1 MILIDT
7 PYSTTHNTNSITN
20 DIYHCPFEFS
30 TFAQMNSVRSIFV
43 VSCLLAVFAIQSQN
57 RSRSFTPQGK
67 EGLPGDF
74 SQSSQFQGSLQDQD
88 SLFGKRSKQKF
99 TEKKPI
105 TDYLI
110 ISQDRDTTFVDT
122 TLSIAKQ
129 YKFNFRRKDDFE
141 HLAFANSGQTVNY
154 LSMQSGPQS
163 ILPMPGFR
171 AKTHQ
176 MFQPDEVS
184 YYHVPTPLTE
194 MYFKTAF
201 QQGQSTDV
209 LITANLSPRMN
220 YAIAY
225 RGHRSLGHYQHN
237 LSGVSQ
243 LRFSTWYENPNRR
256 YRLRFQM
263 ANQKIEQQ
271 ENGGLDDVSLQNY
284 TDKITEFEDRAR
296 LSVKFQNATHFFTGK
311 RYLLEQDYA
320 LIMTSDSIPVPALRL
335 GYRIQTDSQRHTFDQ
350 ESAVEGFG
358 NLTHGYS
365 TLKDMVHYTST
376 RHDVYALYEQ
386 SKWGQ
391 IEAYGS
397 ALQYGYNNLH
407 TTLDREVNESG
418 IAVGAKLGFSLQD
431 SQLKFHF
438 EQSADDNQLGSFAQ
452 LTASFPKIVKVRLQG
467 GFRWETYSP
476 GFTLLNYHSSYAA
489 FIWQKSMLKTNRST
503 LFSSLDIPKLGLLS
517 VSLTTL
523 DNYAYF
529 QQDLEKGSL
538 FANPEQWNETIHLLK
553 ARWDNHLSLGVFSL
567 DTNIQFQQVDDNTP
581 IHIPD
586 VLGRSTISY
595 SDEWFRKSAFVQ
607 IGATVKYYSS
617 FYADAYSPILSDY
630 VVQDAVRIGGEP
642 LFSAFFNAKIQQTRL
657 YFNAENLGAAWNGNN
672 RLAAPDY
679 PYRDFILRF
688 GIVWNFFQ

>member
-1 MILIDT
+1 M
-7 PYSTTHNTNSITN
+7 NSIRPLF
-20 DIYHCPFEFS
+20 I
-30 TFAQMNSVRSIFV
+30 ALLLLVAFV
-43 VSCLLAVFAIQSQN
+43 VQSQN
-57 RSRSFTPQGK
+57 QPNSLPSQRL
-67 EGLPGDF
+67 EGLGGG
-74 SQSSQFQGSLQDQD
+74 SKLNNQFQGPFQGQD
-88 SLFGKRSKQKF
+88 SLFSNRLKERL

-110 ISQDRDTTFVDT
+110 ISQSRDTSYVDT
-122 TLSIAKQ
+122 TLSVAKQ
-129 YKFNFRRKDDFE
+129 YKFNFRRKDNFE
-141 HLAFANSGQTVNY
+141 YLAFANSGQTMNY
-154 LSMQSGPQS
+154 LSVQSGPQS

-171 AKTHQ
+171 AKIHQ
-176 MFQPDEVS
+176 MFQPDEVF

-225 RGHRSLGHYQHN
+225 RGHRSLGHYQHS

-271 ENGGLDDVSLQNY
+271 ENGGLDNLSLQSY

-320 LIMTSDSIPVPALRL
+320 LIMTSDSIPLPALRL

-350 ESAVEGFG
+350 QAAVEEFG
-358 NLTHGYS
+358 SLAEGY
-365 TLKDMVHYTST
+365 TTPKDQLHYAST
-376 RHDVYALYEQ
+376 RHDVYALFEQ

-397 ALQYGYNNLH
+397 ALKYSYNNAH
-407 TTLDREVNESG
+407 TTLDDVVNESG
-418 IAVGAKLGFSLQD
+418 IAVGGKLGFSLQD
-431 SQLKFHF
+431 SKWKFHF
-438 EQSADDNQLGSFAQ
+438 EQSADDNLLGSFAQ
-452 LTASFPKIVKVRLQG
+452 LTASFPKIVKVHLQG

-476 GFTLLNYHSSYAA
+476 RFTLLNYHSSYSS

-503 LFSSLDIPKLGLLS
+503 FFSSLDVPKLGLFS
-517 VSLTTL
+517 VSLITL
-523 DNYAYF
+523 DNYGFF
-529 QQDLEKGSL
+529 QQNFGKGSL
-538 FANPEQWNETIHLLK
+538 FATPEQWDETIHLLK
-553 ARWDNHLSLGVFSL
+553 ARWDNRLSLGVFSL
-567 DTNIQFQQVDDNTP
+567 DTNIQFQQVDDNAP
-581 IHIPD
+581 IHLPD
-586 VLGRSTISY
+586 LLGRSTVSY
-595 SDEWFRKSAFVQ
+595 ADEWFRKAAFVQ

-617 FYADAYSPILSDY
+617 FYADSYSPILSDY
-630 VVQDAVRIGGEP
+630 VVQDAVKIDGGP
-642 LFSAFFNAKIQQTRL
+642 LFSAFFNAKIRQTRL
-657 YFNAENLGAAWNGNN
+657 YFNAENLGAALNGNN

>member
-1 MILIDT
+1 
-7 PYSTTHNTNSITN
+7 
-20 DIYHCPFEFS
+20 
-30 TFAQMNSVRSIFV
+30 MNPIRPLFIALLLLVAFV
-43 VSCLLAVFAIQSQN
+43 VQSQN
-57 RSRSFTPQGK
+57 QPNSLPSQRL
-67 EGLPGDF
+67 EGLGGG
-74 SQSSQFQGSLQDQD
+74 SKLNNQFQGPFQGQD
-88 SLFGKRSKQKF
+88 SLFSNRSKERL

-110 ISQDRDTTFVDT
+110 ISQSRDTSYVDT
-122 TLSIAKQ
+122 TLSVEKQ
-129 YKFNFRRKDDFE
+129 YKFNFRRKDNFE
-141 HLAFANSGQTVNY
+141 YLAFANSGQTINY
-154 LSMQSGPQS
+154 LSVQSGPQS

-171 AKTHQ
+171 AKIHQ
-176 MFQPDEVS
+176 MFQPDEVF

-220 YAIAY
+220 YALAY
-225 RGHRSLGHYQHN
+225 RGHRSLGHYQHS

-271 ENGGLDDVSLQNY
+271 ENGGLDNLSLQNY

-296 LSVKFQNATHFFTGK
+296 LSVKFQNATNFFTGK

-320 LIMTSDSIPVPALRL
+320 LIMTSDSIPLPALRL

-350 ESAVEGFG
+350 QAAVEEFG
-358 NLTHGYS
+358 SLAEGY
-365 TLKDMVHYTST
+365 TTPKDQLHYTNT
-376 RHDVYALYEQ
+376 RHDVYALFEQ

-391 IEAYGS
+391 IEAYAS
-397 ALQYGYNNLH
+397 ALKYSYNNVH
-407 TTLDREVNESG
+407 TSLDHEVNESG
-418 IAVGAKLGFSLQD
+418 IAVGGKLGFSLQD
-431 SQLKFHF
+431 SQWKFHF
-438 EQSADDNQLGSFAQ
+438 EQSADDNLLGSFAQ
-452 LTASFPKIVKVRLQG
+452 LTASFPKIVKVHIQG

-476 GFTLLNYHSSYAA
+476 RFTLLNYHSSYSS
-489 FIWQKSMLKTNRST
+489 FIWQKGMLKTNRST
-503 LFSSLDIPKLGLLS
+503 FFSSLDVPKLGLFS

-523 DNYAYF
+523 DNYGYF
-529 QQDLEKGSL
+529 QQNFGKGSL
-538 FANPEQWNETIHLLK
+538 FATPEQWDETIHLLK
-553 ARWDNHLSLGVFSL
+553 ARWDNRLSLGVFSL
-567 DTNIQFQQVDDNTP
+567 DTNIQFQQVDNNAP
-581 IHIPD
+581 IHLPD
-586 VLGRSTISY
+586 LLGRSTVSY
-595 SDEWFRKSAFVQ
+595 ADEWFRKAAFVQ

-630 VVQDAVRIGGEP
+630 VVQDAVKIGGEP
-642 LFSAFFNAKIQQTRL
+642 LFSAFFNAKIRQTRL
-657 YFNAENLGAAWNGNN
+657 YFNAENLGAAFNGNN
-672 RLAAPDY
+672 RLAAPDH

>member
-1 MILIDT
+1 M
-7 PYSTTHNTNSITN
+7 NSI
-20 DIYHCPFEFS
+20 
-30 TFAQMNSVRSIFV
+30 
-43 VSCLLAVFAIQSQN
+43 
-57 RSRSFTPQGK
+57 RSFFVGCCLVVAFAVHSQGRPNVESAPQTN
-67 EGLPGDF
+67 EFRGDF
-74 SQSSQFQGSLQDQD
+74 STNNQFQGAFQDRD
-88 SLFGKRSKQKF
+88 SLSGQQSNQKF

-122 TLSIAKQ
+122 TLSVAKQ

-154 LSMQSGPQS
+154 LSMQSGPKS

-171 AKTHQ
+171 AKSHQ
-176 MFQPDEVS
+176 MFQPHEVS

-194 MYFKTAF
+194 MYFKTTF

-237 LSGVSQ
+237 LSGVRQ
-243 LRFSTWYENPNRR
+243 LRFSSWYENPNRR
-256 YRLRFQM
+256 YRLRLQM

-284 TDKITEFEDRAR
+284 KDKITEFEDRAR

-320 LIMTSDSIPVPALRL
+320 LIMTSDSIPIPALRL

-350 ESAVEGFG
+350 LSAVEGFG
-358 NLTHGYS
+358 ALSEGY
-365 TLKDMVHYTST
+365 TTPKDMVHYTNT
-376 RHDVYALYEQ
+376 RHDVYALFEQ
-386 SKWGQ
+386 SKWSQ

-397 ALQYGYNNLH
+397 ALQYSYNNVH
-407 TTLDREVNESG
+407 ATLDREVNESG
-418 IAVGAKLGFSLQD
+418 IAVGAKLGFVLQD
-431 SQLKFHF
+431 SKLKFHF

-452 LTASFPKIVKVRLQG
+452 LTASFPKIIKVRLQG

-476 GFTLLNYHSSYAA
+476 RFTLLNYHSSYAS
-489 FIWQKSMLKTNRST
+489 FVWQKSMLKTNRST
-503 LFSSLDIPKLGLLS
+503 LFSSLDVPKLGLFS
-517 VSLTTL
+517 VSLISL

-538 FANPEQWNETIHLLK
+538 FASPKQWNETIHLLK
-553 ARWDNHLSLGVFSL
+553 ARWDNKLSFGVFSL
-567 DTNIQFQQVDDNTP
+567 DTNIQYQQVDANAP
-581 IHIPD
+581 IHLPD
-586 VLGRSTISY
+586 FLGRTSISY
-595 SDEWFRKSAFVQ
+595 ADEWFRKTAFVQ
-607 IGATVKYYSS
+607 IGATLKYYSS

-630 VVQDAVRIGGEP
+630 VVQDAVKIGGKP

>member
-1 MILIDT
+1 M
-7 PYSTTHNTNSITN
+7 NSIRPLF
-20 DIYHCPFEFS
+20 IALLFLV
-30 TFAQMNSVRSIFV
+30 AFV
-43 VSCLLAVFAIQSQN
+43 VQSQN
-57 RSRSFTPQGK
+57 QPNSLPSQRL
-67 EGLPGDF
+67 EGLGGG
-74 SQSSQFQGSLQDQD
+74 SKLNNQFQGPFQGQD
-88 SLFGKRSKQKF
+88 SLFSNRLKERL

-110 ISQDRDTTFVDT
+110 ISQSRDTSYVDT
-122 TLSIAKQ
+122 TLSVAKQ
-129 YKFNFRRKDDFE
+129 YKFNFRRKDNFE
-141 HLAFANSGQTVNY
+141 YLAFANSGQTINY
-154 LSMQSGPQS
+154 LSVQSGPQS

-171 AKTHQ
+171 AKIHQ
-176 MFQPDEVS
+176 MFQPDEVF

-225 RGHRSLGHYQHN
+225 RGHRSLGHYQHS

-243 LRFSTWYENPNRR
+243 LRFSSWYENPNRR
-256 YRLRFQM
+256 YRLRLQM

-271 ENGGLDDVSLQNY
+271 ENGGLDNLSLQNY

-320 LIMTSDSIPVPALRL
+320 LIMTSDSIPLPALRL
-335 GYRIQTDSQRHTFDQ
+335 GYRIQTESQRHTFDQ
-350 ESAVEGFG
+350 QAAVEEFG
-358 NLTHGYS
+358 ILAEGY
-365 TLKDMVHYTST
+365 TTPKDQLHYTNT
-376 RHDVYALYEQ
+376 RHDVYALFEQ

-391 IEAYGS
+391 IEVYGS
-397 ALQYGYNNLH
+397 ALKYSYNNVH
-407 TTLDREVNESG
+407 TTLDNEVNESG
-418 IAVGAKLGFSLQD
+418 IAVGGKLGFSLQD
-431 SQLKFHF
+431 SQWKFHF
-438 EQSADDNQLGSFAQ
+438 EQSADDNLLGSFAQ
-452 LTASFPKIVKVRLQG
+452 LTASFPKIVKVHLQG

-476 GFTLLNYHSSYAA
+476 RFTLLNYHSSYSS

-503 LFSSLDIPKLGLLS
+503 FFSSLDVPKLGLFS
-517 VSLTTL
+517 VSLITL

-529 QQDLEKGSL
+529 QQNFEKGSL
-538 FANPEQWNETIHLLK
+538 FATPEQWDETIHLLK
-553 ARWDNHLSLGVFSL
+553 ARWDNRISLGVFSL
-567 DTNIQFQQVDDNTP
+567 DTNIQFQQVDDNAP

-586 VLGRSTISY
+586 LLGRSTVSY
-595 SDEWFRKSAFVQ
+595 ADEWFRKAAFVQ

-630 VVQDAVRIGGEP
+630 VVQDAVKIGGGP
-642 LFSAFFNAKIQQTRL
+642 LFSAFFNAKIRQTRL
-657 YFNAENLGAAWNGNN
+657 YFNAENLGAALNGNN
-672 RLAAPDY
+672 RLAAPDH

>member
-1 MILIDT
+1 MILIKI
-7 PYSTTHNTNSITN
+7 PNSTTQNTNSNTN
-20 DIYHCPFEFS
+20 DLYNCPHEFS
-30 TFAQMNSVRSIFV
+30 TFAQMNSIRSVFV
-43 VSCLLAVFAIQSQN
+43 GCCLLAAFAVQSQFRTN
-57 RSRSFTPQGK
+57 TKRPPQTN
-67 EGLPGDF
+67 EFRGDF
-74 SQSSQFQGSLQDQD
+74 STNNQFQGSFQDQD
-88 SLFGKRSKQKF
+88 SLFGKGSKQKF

-122 TLSIAKQ
+122 TLSVAKQ

-141 HLAFANSGQTVNY
+141 LLAFANSGQTVNH

-171 AKTHQ
+171 AKSHQ
-176 MFQPDEVS
+176 MFQPHEVS

-243 LRFSTWYENPNRR
+243 LRFSSWYENPNRR

-320 LIMTSDSIPVPALRL
+320 LIMTSDSIPVPLLRL
-335 GYRIQTDSQRHTFDQ
+335 GHRIQTDSQRHTFDQ

-358 NLTHGYS
+358 TLAEGY
-365 TLKDMVHYTST
+365 TTPKDMVHYTTT
-376 RHDVYALYEQ
+376 RHDVYALFEQ

-397 ALQYGYNNLH
+397 ALQ
-407 TTLDREVNESG
+407 
-418 IAVGAKLGFSLQD
+418 
-431 SQLKFHF
+431 
-438 EQSADDNQLGSFAQ
+438 
-452 LTASFPKIVKVRLQG
+452 
-467 GFRWETYSP
+467 
-476 GFTLLNYHSSYAA
+476 
-489 FIWQKSMLKTNRST
+489 
-503 LFSSLDIPKLGLLS
+503 
-517 VSLTTL
+517 
-523 DNYAYF
+523 
-529 QQDLEKGSL
+529 
-538 FANPEQWNETIHLLK
+538 
-553 ARWDNHLSLGVFSL
+553 LSL
-567 DTNIQFQQVDDNTP
+567 
-581 IHIPD
+581 IHI
-586 VLGRSTISY
+586 S
-595 SDEWFRKSAFVQ
+595 
-607 IGATVKYYSS
+607 
-617 FYADAYSPILSDY
+617 
-630 VVQDAVRIGGEP
+630 EP
-642 LFSAFFNAKIQQTRL
+642 TR
-657 YFNAENLGAAWNGNN
+657 
-672 RLAAPDY
+672 
-679 PYRDFILRF
+679 PY
-688 GIVWNFFQ
+688 

>member
-1 MILIDT
+1 M
-7 PYSTTHNTNSITN
+7 NSI
-20 DIYHCPFEFS
+20 
-30 TFAQMNSVRSIFV
+30 RSIFV
-43 VSCLLAVFAIQSQN
+43 GCCLLVAFAVKSQDRPN
-57 RSRSFTPQGK
+57 KKTPLPLNGLQGN
-67 EGLPGDF
+67 F
-74 SQSSQFQGSLQDQD
+74 SSNNQLQGSFQDQD
-88 SLFGKRSKQKF
+88 SLFSKRSKQKF

-122 TLSIAKQ
+122 TLNVAKQ

-141 HLAFANSGQTVNY
+141 HLAFANSGQTVNF

-163 ILPMPGFR
+163 ILPMPGFF
-171 AKTHQ
+171 AKSHQ
-176 MFQPDEVS
+176 MFQPHEVF

-243 LRFSTWYENPNRR
+243 IRFSSWYENPNRR

-284 TDKITEFEDRAR
+284 RDKITEFEDRAR

-335 GYRIQTDSQRHTFDQ
+335 GHRIQTDSQRHTFDQ
-350 ESAVEGFG
+350 LSAVEGFG
-358 NLTHGYS
+358 TLAEGY
-365 TLKDMVHYTST
+365 TTPKDMVHYTST
-376 RHDVYALYEQ
+376 RHDLYALFEQ

-397 ALQYGYNNLH
+397 ALQYSYNNVH

-452 LTASFPKIVKVRLQG
+452 LTASFPKIKKFLLQG

-476 GFTLLNYHSSYAA
+476 RFTLLNYHSSYAS

-503 LFSSLDIPKLGLLS
+503 LFSSLDIPKIGS
-517 VSLTTL
+517 FSTSLTTL

-538 FANPEQWNETIHLLK
+538 FASPEQWNETIHLLK
-553 ARWDNHLSLGVFSL
+553 ARWDNTLSFGVFSL
-567 DTNIQFQQVDDNTP
+567 DTNIQFQQVDDKAP
-581 IHIPD
+581 IHLPD
-586 VLGRSTISY
+586 FLGRSTISY
-595 SDEWFRKSAFVQ
+595 ADEWFRKAAFVQ

-630 VVQDAVRIGGEP
+630 VVQDAVKIGGEP

-657 YFNAENLGAAWNGNN
+657 YFNAENLGAVWNGNN

>member
-1 MILIDT
+1 M
-7 PYSTTHNTNSITN
+7 NSIRPLF
-20 DIYHCPFEFS
+20 I
-30 TFAQMNSVRSIFV
+30 ALLLLVAFV
-43 VSCLLAVFAIQSQN
+43 VQSQN
-57 RSRSFTPQGK
+57 QPNSLPSQRL
-67 EGLPGDF
+67 EGLGGD
-74 SQSSQFQGSLQDQD
+74 SKLNNQFQGPFQGQD
-88 SLFGKRSKQKF
+88 SLFNSQYKERL

-110 ISQDRDTTFVDT
+110 ISQSRDTSYVDT
-122 TLSIAKQ
+122 TLSVAKQ
-129 YKFNFRRKDDFE
+129 YKFNFRRKDNFE
-141 HLAFANSGQTVNY
+141 YLAFANSGQTINY
-154 LSMQSGPQS
+154 LSVQSGPQS

-171 AKTHQ
+171 AKIHQ
-176 MFQPDEVS
+176 MFQPDEVF

-225 RGHRSLGHYQHN
+225 RGHRSLGHYQHS

-271 ENGGLDDVSLQNY
+271 ENGGLDNLSLQNY

-320 LIMTSDSIPVPALRL
+320 LIMTSDSIPLPALRL
-335 GYRIQTDSQRHTFDQ
+335 GYRIQTESQRHTFDQ
-350 ESAVEGFG
+350 QAAVEEFG
-358 NLTHGYS
+358 ILAEGY
-365 TLKDMVHYTST
+365 TTPKDQLHYTST
-376 RHDVYALYEQ
+376 RHDVYALFEQ

-391 IEAYGS
+391 IEVYGS
-397 ALQYGYNNLH
+397 ALKYSYNNVH
-407 TTLDREVNESG
+407 TTLDNEVNDSG
-418 IAVGAKLGFSLQD
+418 IAVGGKLGFSLQD
-431 SQLKFHF
+431 SQWKFHF
-438 EQSADDNQLGSFAQ
+438 EQSADDNLLGSFAQ
-452 LTASFPKIVKVRLQG
+452 LTASFPKIVKVHLQG

-476 GFTLLNYHSSYAA
+476 RFTLLNYHSSYSS

-503 LFSSLDIPKLGLLS
+503 FFSSLDVPKLGLFS
-517 VSLTTL
+517 VSLITL

-529 QQDLEKGSL
+529 QQNFEKGSL
-538 FANPEQWNETIHLLK
+538 FATPEQWDETIHLLK
-553 ARWDNHLSLGVFSL
+553 ARWDNRISLGVFSL
-567 DTNIQFQQVDDNTP
+567 DTNIQFQQLDDNSP

-586 VLGRSTISY
+586 LLGRSTVSY
-595 SDEWFRKSAFVQ
+595 ADEWFRKAAFVQ

-617 FYADAYSPILSDY
+617 FYADSYSPILSDY
-630 VVQDAVRIGGEP
+630 VVQDAVKIDGGP
-642 LFSAFFNAKIQQTRL
+642 LFSAFFNAKIRQTRL
-657 YFNAENLGAAWNGNN
+657 YFNAENLGAALNGNN

>member
-1 MILIDT
+1 MVCSLLAAFAVQSQGR
-7 PYSTTHNTNSITN
+7 PNTNRSPQTN
-20 DIYHCPFEFS
+20 EFRRNFS
-30 TFAQMNSVRSIFV
+30 TN
-43 VSCLLAVFAIQSQN
+43 N
-57 RSRSFTPQGK
+57 
-67 EGLPGDF
+67 
-74 SQSSQFQGSLQDQD
+74 QFQGSLQDQD

-110 ISQDRDTTFVDT
+110 LSQDRDTTFVDT
-122 TLSIAKQ
+122 TLSVTKQ

-163 ILPMPGFR
+163 ILPTLGFC
-171 AKTHQ
+171 AKSHQ
-176 MFQPDEVS
+176 MFQPNEVF

-194 MYFKTAF
+194 IYFKTAF

-243 LRFSTWYENPNRR
+243 LRFSTRYENSNRR

-271 ENGGLDDVSLQNY
+271 ENGGLDNLSLQSY

-320 LIMTSDSIPVPALRL
+320 LIMTSDSIPLPALRL
-335 GYRIQTDSQRHTFDQ
+335 GYRIQTESQRHTFDQ
-350 ESAVEGFG
+350 QAAVEEFG
-358 NLTHGYS
+358 ILAEGY
-365 TLKDMVHYTST
+365 TTPKDQLHYTST
-376 RHDVYALYEQ
+376 RHDVYALFEQ

-391 IEAYGS
+391 IEVYGS
-397 ALQYGYNNLH
+397 ALKYSYNNVH
-407 TTLDREVNESG
+407 TTLDNEVNESG
-418 IAVGAKLGFSLQD
+418 IAVGGKLGFSLQD
-431 SQLKFHF
+431 SQWKFHF
-438 EQSADDNQLGSFAQ
+438 EQSADDNLLGSFAQ
-452 LTASFPKIVKVRLQG
+452 LTASFPKIVKVHLQG

-476 GFTLLNYHSSYAA
+476 RFTLLNYHSSYSS

-503 LFSSLDIPKLGLLS
+503 FFSSLDVPKLGLFS
-517 VSLTTL
+517 VSLITL

-529 QQDLEKGSL
+529 QQNFEKGSL
-538 FANPEQWNETIHLLK
+538 FATPEQWDETIHLLK
-553 ARWDNHLSLGVFSL
+553 ARWDNRISLGVFSL
-567 DTNIQFQQVDDNTP
+567 DTNIQFQQLEDNAP

-586 VLGRSTISY
+586 LLGRSTVSY
-595 SDEWFRKSAFVQ
+595 ADEWFRKAAFVQ

-630 VVQDAVRIGGEP
+630 VVQDAVKIGGGP
-642 LFSAFFNAKIQQTRL
+642 LFSAFFNAKIRQTRL
-657 YFNAENLGAAWNGNN
+657 YFNAENLGAALNGNN
-672 RLAAPDY
+672 RLAAPDH

>member
-1 MILIDT
+1 MCLC
-7 PYSTTHNTNSITN
+7 TN
-20 DIYHCPFEFS
+20 DLHQRPLEFS
-30 TFAQMNSVRSIFV
+30 TFAQMNLIKSFFVRFF
-43 VSCLLAVFAIQSQN
+43 LFAAFAVQSQDQQN
-57 RSRSFTPQGK
+57 KKTLLPTN
-67 EGLPGDF
+67 GLKGNLSPN
-74 SQSSQFQGSLQDQD
+74 SQFQGPFQDQD

-122 TLSIAKQ
+122 TLKVAKQ

-141 HLAFANSGQTVNY
+141 YLAFANSGQTVNY
-154 LSMQSGPQS
+154 LSIQPGPQS
-163 ILPMPGFR
+163 ILPMAGFGS
-171 AKTHQ
+171 KSHQ
-176 MFQPDEVS
+176 MFQPSDVY

-209 LITANLSPRMN
+209 MITANLSPRMN

-271 ENGGLDDVSLQNY
+271 ENGGLDDESLENY
-284 TDKITEFEDRAR
+284 SDKITEFEDRAR
-296 LSVKFQNATHFFTGK
+296 LSVKFQNATNFFTGK
-311 RYLLEQDYA
+311 RYLLEQDYT
-320 LIMTSDSIPVPALRL
+320 LVMTSDSIPVPALRL
-335 GYRIQTDSQRHTFDQ
+335 GHRIQTDSQRHTFDQ
-350 ESAVEGFG
+350 QSSVEEFGVLAEGF
-358 NLTHGYS
+358 TS
-365 TLKDMVHYTST
+365 PKDMVHYTST
-376 RHDVYALYEQ
+376 RHDLYMLYKK
-386 SKWGQ
+386 SKLGQ

-397 ALQYGYNNLH
+397 TLQYGYDNVH
-407 TTLDREVNESG
+407 STLDRELSESG
-418 IAVGAKLGFSLQD
+418 IAVGAKLRFSLQG
-431 SQLKFHF
+431 SQLNFHF
-438 EQSADDNQLGSFAQ
+438 EKAADDNKLGSFAQ
-452 LTASFPKIVKVRLQG
+452 LTASFPRVLKVRLQG

-476 GFTLLNYHSSYAA
+476 RLTLINYDSTYDS
-489 FIWQKSMLKTNRST
+489 FKWQKSMLKINRST
-503 LFSSLDIPKLGLLS
+503 LFSSLDVPKLGLLS
-517 VSLTTL
+517 FSLKTI

-529 QQDLEKGSL
+529 HQDLEKGSL
-538 FANPEQWNETIHLLK
+538 FVNPEQWNETIFLLK
-553 ARWDNHLSLGVFSL
+553 ARLDNKLSIGLFSL
-567 DTNIQFQQVDDNTP
+567 DTNIQFQQVGDNAP

-586 VLGRSTISY
+586 LLARSTISY
-595 SDEWFRKSAFVQ
+595 SDEWFRKAAFVQ

-630 VVQDAVRIGGEP
+630 VVQDAVKIGGEP

>member
-1 MILIDT
+1 M
-7 PYSTTHNTNSITN
+7 NSIR
-20 DIYHCPFEFS
+20 PLF
-30 TFAQMNSVRSIFV
+30 FALLFLVAFV
-43 VSCLLAVFAIQSQN
+43 VQSQN
-57 RSRSFTPQGK
+57 QPNSLPSQRL
-67 EGLPGDF
+67 EGLGEG
-74 SQSSQFQGSLQDQD
+74 SKLSNQFQGPFQGQD
-88 SLFGKRSKQKF
+88 SLFSNRLKERL

-110 ISQDRDTTFVDT
+110 ISQSRDTSYVDT
-122 TLSIAKQ
+122 TLSVAKQ
-129 YKFNFRRKDDFE
+129 YKFNFRRKDNFE
-141 HLAFANSGQTVNY
+141 YLAFANSGQTINY
-154 LSMQSGPQS
+154 LSVQSGPQS

-171 AKTHQ
+171 AKIHQ
-176 MFQPDEVS
+176 MFQPDEVF

-225 RGHRSLGHYQHN
+225 RGHRSLGHYQHS

-243 LRFSTWYENPNRR
+243 LRFSSWYENPNRR
-256 YRLRFQM
+256 YRLRLQM

-271 ENGGLDDVSLQNY
+271 ENGGLDNLSLQNY

-320 LIMTSDSIPVPALRL
+320 LIMTSDSIPLPALRL

-350 ESAVEGFG
+350 QAAVEEFG
-358 NLTHGYS
+358 ILAEGY
-365 TLKDMVHYTST
+365 TTPKDQLHYTST

-391 IEAYGS
+391 IEVYGS
-397 ALQYGYNNLH
+397 ALKYSYNNVH
-407 TTLDREVNESG
+407 TTLDNEVNESG
-418 IAVGAKLGFSLQD
+418 IAVGGKLGFSLQD
-431 SQLKFHF
+431 SQWKFHF
-438 EQSADDNQLGSFAQ
+438 EQSADDNLLGSFAQ

-467 GFRWETYSP
+467 GFRWDTYSP
-476 GFTLLNYHSSYAA
+476 RLTLSNYHSSYES
-489 FIWQKSMLKTNRST
+489 FIWQKKMVKTNRST
-503 LFSSLDIPKLGLLS
+503 LFSSLDVPKLGLFS
-517 VSLTTL
+517 VSLITL

-538 FANPEQWNETIHLLK
+538 FVSPEQWNETIHLLK
-553 ARWDNHLSLGVFSL
+553 ARWDNTLSLGVFSL
-567 DTNIQFQQVDDNTP
+567 DTNIQFQKLEDKNSP
-581 IHIPD
+581 LHIPD
-586 VLGRSTISY
+586 VLARSTIAY
-595 SDEWFRKSAFVQ
+595 TDEWFRKAALVQ
-607 IGATVKYYSS
+607 IGATVKYFSS
-617 FYADAYSPILSDY
+617 FYADAYSPLLSDY
-630 VVQDAVRIGGEP
+630 VVQDAIKIGGEP

>member
-1 MILIDT
+1 M
-7 PYSTTHNTNSITN
+7 NSIRPLF
-20 DIYHCPFEFS
+20 IALLFLV
-30 TFAQMNSVRSIFV
+30 AFV
-43 VSCLLAVFAIQSQN
+43 VQSQN
-57 RSRSFTPQGK
+57 QPNSLPSQRL
-67 EGLPGDF
+67 EGLGGG
-74 SQSSQFQGSLQDQD
+74 SKLNNQFQGPFQGQD
-88 SLFGKRSKQKF
+88 SLFSNRLKERLTQ
-99 TEKKPI
+99 KKPI

-110 ISQDRDTTFVDT
+110 ISQSRDTSYVDT
-122 TLSIAKQ
+122 TLSVAKQ
-129 YKFNFRRKDDFE
+129 YKFNFRRKDNFE
-141 HLAFANSGQTVNY
+141 YLAFANSGQTINY
-154 LSMQSGPQS
+154 LSVQSGPQS

-171 AKTHQ
+171 AKIHQ
-176 MFQPDEVS
+176 MFQPDEVF

-225 RGHRSLGHYQHN
+225 RGHRSLGHYQHS

-243 LRFSTWYENPNRR
+243 LRFSSWYENPNRR
-256 YRLRFQM
+256 YRLRLQM

-271 ENGGLDDVSLQNY
+271 ENGGLDNLSLQNY

-320 LIMTSDSIPVPALRL
+320 LIMTSDSIPLPALRL
-335 GYRIQTDSQRHTFDQ
+335 GYRIQTESQRHTFDQ
-350 ESAVEGFG
+350 QAAVEEFG
-358 NLTHGYS
+358 ILAEGY
-365 TLKDMVHYTST
+365 TTPKDQLHYTST
-376 RHDVYALYEQ
+376 RHDVYALFEQ

-391 IEAYGS
+391 IEVYGS
-397 ALQYGYNNLH
+397 ALKYSYNNVH
-407 TTLDREVNESG
+407 TTLDNEVNESG
-418 IAVGAKLGFSLQD
+418 IAVGGKLGFSLQD
-431 SQLKFHF
+431 SQWKFHF
-438 EQSADDNQLGSFAQ
+438 EQSADDNLLGSFAQ
-452 LTASFPKIVKVRLQG
+452 LTASFPKIVKVHLQG

-476 GFTLLNYHSSYAA
+476 RFTLLNYHSSYSS

-503 LFSSLDIPKLGLLS
+503 FFSSLDVPKLGLFS
-517 VSLTTL
+517 VSLITL

-529 QQDLEKGSL
+529 QQNFEKGSL
-538 FANPEQWNETIHLLK
+538 FVTPEQWDETIHLLK
-553 ARWDNHLSLGVFSL
+553 ARWDNRISLGVFSL
-567 DTNIQFQQVDDNTP
+567 DTNIQFQQLEDNAP

-586 VLGRSTISY
+586 LLGRSTVSY
-595 SDEWFRKSAFVQ
+595 ADEWFRKAAFVQ

-630 VVQDAVRIGGEP
+630 VVQDAVKIGGGP
-642 LFSAFFNAKIQQTRL
+642 LFSAFFNAKIRQTRL
-657 YFNAENLGAAWNGNN
+657 YFNAENLGAALNGNN
-672 RLAAPDY
+672 RLAAPDH

>member
-1 MILIDT
+1 M
-7 PYSTTHNTNSITN
+7 NSIRPLF
-20 DIYHCPFEFS
+20 IALLFLV
-30 TFAQMNSVRSIFV
+30 AFV
-43 VSCLLAVFAIQSQN
+43 VQSQN
-57 RSRSFTPQGK
+57 QPNSLPSQRL
-67 EGLPGDF
+67 EGLGGD
-74 SQSSQFQGSLQDQD
+74 SKLNNQFQGPFQGQD
-88 SLFGKRSKQKF
+88 SLLNSQYKERL

-110 ISQDRDTTFVDT
+110 ISQSRDTSYVDT
-122 TLSIAKQ
+122 TLSVAKQ
-129 YKFNFRRKDDFE
+129 YKFNFRRKDNFE
-141 HLAFANSGQTVNY
+141 YLAFANSGQTINY
-154 LSMQSGPQS
+154 LSVQSGPQS

-171 AKTHQ
+171 AKIHQ
-176 MFQPDEVS
+176 MFQPDEVF

-225 RGHRSLGHYQHN
+225 RGHRSLGHYQHS

-271 ENGGLDDVSLQNY
+271 ENGGLDNLSLQSY

-320 LIMTSDSIPVPALRL
+320 LIMTSDSIPLPALRL

-350 ESAVEGFG
+350 QAAVEEFG
-358 NLTHGYS
+358 SLAEGY
-365 TLKDMVHYTST
+365 TTPKDQLHYAST
-376 RHDVYALYEQ
+376 RHDVYALFEQ

-397 ALQYGYNNLH
+397 ALKYSYNNAH
-407 TTLDREVNESG
+407 TTLDDVVNESG
-418 IAVGAKLGFSLQD
+418 IAVGGKLGFSLQD
-431 SQLKFHF
+431 SKWKFHF
-438 EQSADDNQLGSFAQ
+438 EQSADDNLLGSFAQ
-452 LTASFPKIVKVRLQG
+452 LTASFPKIVKVHLQG

-476 GFTLLNYHSSYAA
+476 RFTLLNYHSSYSS

-503 LFSSLDIPKLGLLS
+503 FFSSLDVPKLGLFS
-517 VSLTTL
+517 VSLISL
-523 DNYAYF
+523 DNYGFF
-529 QQDLEKGSL
+529 QQNFGKGSL
-538 FANPEQWNETIHLLK
+538 FATPEQWDETIHLLK
-553 ARWDNHLSLGVFSL
+553 ARWDNRLSLGVFSL
-567 DTNIQFQQVDDNTP
+567 DTNIQFQQVDDNAP
-581 IHIPD
+581 IHLPD
-586 VLGRSTISY
+586 LLGRSTVSY
-595 SDEWFRKSAFVQ
+595 ADEWFRKAAFVQ

-630 VVQDAVRIGGEP
+630 VVQDAVKIGGGP
-642 LFSAFFNAKIQQTRL
+642 LFSAFFNAKIRQTRL
-657 YFNAENLGAAWNGNN
+657 YFNAENLGAALNGNN

>member
-1 MILIDT
+1 M
-7 PYSTTHNTNSITN
+7 NSIRPLF
-20 DIYHCPFEFS
+20 IALLFLV
-30 TFAQMNSVRSIFV
+30 AFV
-43 VSCLLAVFAIQSQN
+43 VQSQN
-57 RSRSFTPQGK
+57 QPNSLPSQRL
-67 EGLPGDF
+67 EGLGGG
-74 SQSSQFQGSLQDQD
+74 SKLNNQFQGPFQGQD
-88 SLFGKRSKQKF
+88 SLFSNRLKERL

-110 ISQDRDTTFVDT
+110 ISQSRDTSYVDT
-122 TLSIAKQ
+122 TLSVAKQ
-129 YKFNFRRKDDFE
+129 YKFNFRRKDNFE
-141 HLAFANSGQTVNY
+141 YLAFANSGQTINY
-154 LSMQSGPQS
+154 LSVQSGPQS

-171 AKTHQ
+171 AKIHQ
-176 MFQPDEVS
+176 MFQPDEVF

-225 RGHRSLGHYQHN
+225 RGHRSLGHYQHS

-243 LRFSTWYENPNRR
+243 LRFSSWYENPNRR
-256 YRLRFQM
+256 YRLRLQM

-271 ENGGLDDVSLQNY
+271 ENGGLDNLSLQNY

-320 LIMTSDSIPVPALRL
+320 LIMTSDSIPLPALRL

-350 ESAVEGFG
+350 QAAVEEFG
-358 NLTHGYS
+358 SLAEGY
-365 TLKDMVHYTST
+365 TTPKDQLHYAST
-376 RHDVYALYEQ
+376 RHDVYALFEQ

-397 ALQYGYNNLH
+397 ALKYSYNNAH
-407 TTLDREVNESG
+407 TTLDDVVNESG
-418 IAVGAKLGFSLQD
+418 IAVGGKLGFSLQD
-431 SQLKFHF
+431 SKWKFHF
-438 EQSADDNQLGSFAQ
+438 EQSADDNLLGSFAQ
-452 LTASFPKIVKVRLQG
+452 LTASFPKIVKVHLQG

-476 GFTLLNYHSSYAA
+476 RFTLLNYHSSYSS

-503 LFSSLDIPKLGLLS
+503 FFSSLDVPKLGLFS
-517 VSLTTL
+517 VSLITL

-529 QQDLEKGSL
+529 QQNFEKGSL
-538 FANPEQWNETIHLLK
+538 FATPEQWDETIHLLK
-553 ARWDNHLSLGVFSL
+553 ARWDNRISLGVFSL
-567 DTNIQFQQVDDNTP
+567 DTNIQFQQLDDNAP

-586 VLGRSTISY
+586 LLGRTTVSY
-595 SDEWFRKSAFVQ
+595 ADEWFRKAAFVQ

-630 VVQDAVRIGGEP
+630 VVQDAVKIGGGP
-642 LFSAFFNAKIQQTRL
+642 LFSAFFNAKIRQTRL
-657 YFNAENLGAAWNGNN
+657 YFNAENLGAALNGNN
-672 RLAAPDY
+672 RLAAPDH

>member
-1 MILIDT
+1 MG
-7 PYSTTHNTNSITN
+7 
-20 DIYHCPFEFS
+20 C
-30 TFAQMNSVRSIFV
+30 
-43 VSCLLAVFAIQSQN
+43 CLLVAFAVKSQDRPN
-57 RSRSFTPQGK
+57 KKTPLPLNGLQGNF
-67 EGLPGDF
+67 L
-74 SQSSQFQGSLQDQD
+74 SNNQLQGSFQDQD
-88 SLFGKRSKQKF
+88 SLFSKRSKQKF

-122 TLSIAKQ
+122 TLSVAKQ

-163 ILPMPGFR
+163 ILPMPGFF
-171 AKTHQ
+171 AKSHQ
-176 MFQPDEVS
+176 MFQPHEVF

-220 YAIAY
+220 YAIEY

-243 LRFSTWYENPNRR
+243 IRFSTWYENPNRR
-256 YRLRFQM
+256 YRLRFKM

-320 LIMTSDSIPVPALRL
+320 LIMTSDSIPIPALRL

-350 ESAVEGFG
+350 LSAVEGFG
-358 NLTHGYS
+358 ALSEGY
-365 TLKDMVHYTST
+365 TTPKDMVHYTNT
-376 RHDVYALYEQ
+376 RHDVYALFEQ

-397 ALQYGYNNLH
+397 ALQYSYNNVH

-418 IAVGAKLGFSLQD
+418 IAVGAKLGFVLQD

-452 LTASFPKIVKVRLQG
+452 LTASFPKIIKVRLQG

-476 GFTLLNYHSSYAA
+476 RFTLLNYHSSYAS
-489 FIWQKSMLKTNRST
+489 FVWQKSMLKTNRST
-503 LFSSLDIPKLGLLS
+503 LFSSLDVPKLGLFS
-517 VSLTTL
+517 VSLTSL

-538 FANPEQWNETIHLLK
+538 FASPKQWNETIHLLK
-553 ARWDNHLSLGVFSL
+553 ARWDNKLSFGVFSL
-567 DTNIQFQQVDDNTP
+567 DTNIQYQQVDANAP
-581 IHIPD
+581 IHLPD
-586 VLGRSTISY
+586 FLGRTSISY
-595 SDEWFRKSAFVQ
+595 ADEWFRKTAFVQ
-607 IGATVKYYSS
+607 IGATLKYYSS

-630 VVQDAVRIGGEP
+630 VVQDAVKIGGKP

>member
-1 MILIDT
+1 
-7 PYSTTHNTNSITN
+7 
-20 DIYHCPFEFS
+20 
-30 TFAQMNSVRSIFV
+30 MNPIRPLFIALLLLVAFV
-43 VSCLLAVFAIQSQN
+43 VQSQN
-57 RSRSFTPQGK
+57 QPNSLPSQRL
-67 EGLPGDF
+67 EGLGGG
-74 SQSSQFQGSLQDQD
+74 SKLNNQFQGPFQGQD
-88 SLFGKRSKQKF
+88 SLFSNRSKERL

-110 ISQDRDTTFVDT
+110 ISQSRDTSYVDT
-122 TLSIAKQ
+122 TLSVEKQ
-129 YKFNFRRKDDFE
+129 YKFNFRRKDNFE
-141 HLAFANSGQTVNY
+141 YLAFANSGQTINY
-154 LSMQSGPQS
+154 LSVQSGPQS

-171 AKTHQ
+171 AKIHQ
-176 MFQPDEVS
+176 MFQPDEVF

-220 YAIAY
+220 YALAY
-225 RGHRSLGHYQHN
+225 RGHRSLGHYQHS

-271 ENGGLDDVSLQNY
+271 ENGGLDNLSLQNY

-296 LSVKFQNATHFFTGK
+296 LSVKFQNATNFFTGK

-320 LIMTSDSIPVPALRL
+320 LIMTSDSIPLPALRL

-350 ESAVEGFG
+350 QAAVEEFG
-358 NLTHGYS
+358 SLAEGY
-365 TLKDMVHYTST
+365 TTPKDQLHYTNT
-376 RHDVYALYEQ
+376 RHDVYALFEQ

-391 IEAYGS
+391 IEAYAS
-397 ALQYGYNNLH
+397 ALKYSYNNAH
-407 TTLDREVNESG
+407 TSLDHEVNESG
-418 IAVGAKLGFSLQD
+418 IAVGGKLGFSLQD
-431 SQLKFHF
+431 SQWKFHF
-438 EQSADDNQLGSFAQ
+438 EQSADDNLLGSFAQ
-452 LTASFPKIVKVRLQG
+452 LTASFPKIVKVHIQG

-476 GFTLLNYHSSYAA
+476 RFTLLNYHSSYSS
-489 FIWQKSMLKTNRST
+489 FIWQKGMLKTNRST
-503 LFSSLDIPKLGLLS
+503 FFSSLDVPKLGLFS

-523 DNYAYF
+523 DNYGYF
-529 QQDLEKGSL
+529 QQNFGKGSL
-538 FANPEQWNETIHLLK
+538 FATPEQWDETIHLLK
-553 ARWDNHLSLGVFSL
+553 ARWDNRLSLGVFSL
-567 DTNIQFQQVDDNTP
+567 DTNIQFQQVDDNAP
-581 IHIPD
+581 IHLPD
-586 VLGRSTISY
+586 LLGRSTVSY
-595 SDEWFRKSAFVQ
+595 ADEWFRKAAFVQ

-630 VVQDAVRIGGEP
+630 VVQDAVKIGGEP
-642 LFSAFFNAKIQQTRL
+642 LFSAFFNAKIRQTRL
-657 YFNAENLGAAWNGNN
+657 YFNAENLGAAFNGNN
-672 RLAAPDY
+672 RLAAPDH

>member
-1 MILIDT
+1 M
-7 PYSTTHNTNSITN
+7 NSIRPLF
-20 DIYHCPFEFS
+20 I
-30 TFAQMNSVRSIFV
+30 ALLLLVAFV
-43 VSCLLAVFAIQSQN
+43 VQSQN
-57 RSRSFTPQGK
+57 QPNSLPSQRL
-67 EGLPGDF
+67 EGLAGD
-74 SQSSQFQGSLQDQD
+74 SKLNNQLQGPFQGQD
-88 SLFGKRSKQKF
+88 SLFNSRYKERL

-110 ISQDRDTTFVDT
+110 ISQSRDTSYVDT
-122 TLSIAKQ
+122 TLSVVKQ
-129 YKFNFRRKDDFE
+129 YKFNFRRKDNFE
-141 HLAFANSGQTVNY
+141 YLAFANSGQTINY
-154 LSMQSGPQS
+154 LSVQSGPQS

-171 AKTHQ
+171 AKIHQ
-176 MFQPDEVS
+176 MFQPDEVY

-201 QQGQSTDV
+201 KQGQSTDV

-225 RGHRSLGHYQHN
+225 RGHRSLGHYQHS

-271 ENGGLDDVSLQNY
+271 ENGGLDNLSLQSY

-296 LSVKFQNATHFFTGK
+296 LSVKFQNATQFFTGK

-320 LIMTSDSIPVPALRL
+320 LIMTSDSIPLPALRL

-350 ESAVEGFG
+350 QAAVEEFG
-358 NLTHGYS
+358 ILAEGY
-365 TLKDMVHYTST
+365 TTPKDQLHYTST
-376 RHDVYALYEQ
+376 RHDVYALFEQ

-397 ALQYGYNNLH
+397 ALKYSYNNVH
-407 TTLDREVNESG
+407 TTLDNEVNESG
-418 IAVGAKLGFSLQD
+418 IAVGGKLGFSLQD
-431 SQLKFHF
+431 SQWKFHF
-438 EQSADDNQLGSFAQ
+438 EQSADDNLLGSFAQ
-452 LTASFPKIVKVRLQG
+452 LTASFPKIVKVHLQG

-476 GFTLLNYHSSYAA
+476 RFTLLNYHSSYSS

-503 LFSSLDIPKLGLLS
+503 FFSSLDVPKLGLFS
-517 VSLTTL
+517 VSLITL

-529 QQDLEKGSL
+529 QQNFEKGSL
-538 FANPEQWNETIHLLK
+538 FATPEQWDETIHLLK
-553 ARWDNHLSLGVFSL
+553 ARWDNRISLGVFSL
-567 DTNIQFQQVDDNTP
+567 DTNIQFQQVDDNAP

-586 VLGRSTISY
+586 LLGRSTVSY
-595 SDEWFRKSAFVQ
+595 ADEWFRKAAFVQ

-630 VVQDAVRIGGEP
+630 VVQDAVKIGGGP
-642 LFSAFFNAKIQQTRL
+642 LFSAFFNAKIRQTRL
-657 YFNAENLGAAWNGNN
+657 YFNAENLGAALNGNN
-672 RLAAPDY
+672 RLAAPDH

>member
-1 MILIDT
+1 
-7 PYSTTHNTNSITN
+7 
-20 DIYHCPFEFS
+20 
-30 TFAQMNSVRSIFV
+30 MNPIRPLFIALLLLVAFV
-43 VSCLLAVFAIQSQN
+43 VQSQN
-57 RSRSFTPQGK
+57 QPNSLPSQRL
-67 EGLPGDF
+67 EGLGGG
-74 SQSSQFQGSLQDQD
+74 SKLNNQFQGPFQGQD
-88 SLFGKRSKQKF
+88 SLFSNRSKERL

-110 ISQDRDTTFVDT
+110 ISQSRDTSYVDT
-122 TLSIAKQ
+122 TLSVEKQ
-129 YKFNFRRKDDFE
+129 YKFNFRRKDNFE
-141 HLAFANSGQTVNY
+141 YLAFANSGQTINY
-154 LSMQSGPQS
+154 LSVQSGPQS

-171 AKTHQ
+171 AKIHQ
-176 MFQPDEVS
+176 MFQPDEVF

-220 YAIAY
+220 YALAY
-225 RGHRSLGHYQHN
+225 RGHRSLGHYQHS

-271 ENGGLDDVSLQNY
+271 ENGGLDNLSLQNY

-296 LSVKFQNATHFFTGK
+296 LSVKFQNATNFFTGK

-320 LIMTSDSIPVPALRL
+320 LIMTSDSIPLPALRL

-350 ESAVEGFG
+350 QAAVEEFG
-358 NLTHGYS
+358 SLAEGY
-365 TLKDMVHYTST
+365 TTPKDQLHYTNT
-376 RHDVYALYEQ
+376 RHDVYALFEQ

-391 IEAYGS
+391 IEAYAS
-397 ALQYGYNNLH
+397 ALKYSYNNVH
-407 TTLDREVNESG
+407 TSLDHEVNESG
-418 IAVGAKLGFSLQD
+418 IAVGGKLGFSLQD
-431 SQLKFHF
+431 SQWKFHF
-438 EQSADDNQLGSFAQ
+438 EQSADDNLLGCFAQ
-452 LTASFPKIVKVRLQG
+452 LTASFPKIVKVHIQG

-476 GFTLLNYHSSYAA
+476 RFTLLNYHSSYSS
-489 FIWQKSMLKTNRST
+489 FIWQKGMLKTNRST
-503 LFSSLDIPKLGLLS
+503 FFSSLDVPKLGLFS

-523 DNYAYF
+523 DNYGYF
-529 QQDLEKGSL
+529 QQNFGKGSL
-538 FANPEQWNETIHLLK
+538 FATPEQWDETIHLLK
-553 ARWDNHLSLGVFSL
+553 ARWDNRLSLGVFSL
-567 DTNIQFQQVDDNTP
+567 DTNIQFQQVDNNAP
-581 IHIPD
+581 IHLPD
-586 VLGRSTISY
+586 LLGRSTVSY
-595 SDEWFRKSAFVQ
+595 ADEWFRKAAFVQ

-617 FYADAYSPILSDY
+617 FYADAYSSILSDY
-630 VVQDAVRIGGEP
+630 VVQDAVKIGGEP
-642 LFSAFFNAKIQQTRL
+642 LFSAFFNAKIRQTRL

-672 RLAAPDY
+672 RLAAPDH

>member
-1 MILIDT
+1 M
-7 PYSTTHNTNSITN
+7 NSIRPLF
-20 DIYHCPFEFS
+20 IALLFLV
-30 TFAQMNSVRSIFV
+30 AFV
-43 VSCLLAVFAIQSQN
+43 VQSQN
-57 RSRSFTPQGK
+57 QPNSLPSQRL
-67 EGLPGDF
+67 EGLGGG
-74 SQSSQFQGSLQDQD
+74 SKLSNQFQGPFQGQD
-88 SLFGKRSKQKF
+88 SLFSNRLKERL

-110 ISQDRDTTFVDT
+110 ISQSRDTSYVDT
-122 TLSIAKQ
+122 TLSVAKQ
-129 YKFNFRRKDDFE
+129 YKFNFRRKDNFE
-141 HLAFANSGQTVNY
+141 YLAFANSGQTINY
-154 LSMQSGPQS
+154 LSVQSGPQS

-171 AKTHQ
+171 AKIHQ
-176 MFQPDEVS
+176 MFQPDEVF

-225 RGHRSLGHYQHN
+225 RGHRSLGHYQHS

-243 LRFSTWYENPNRR
+243 LRFSSWYENPNRR
-256 YRLRFQM
+256 YRLRLQM

-271 ENGGLDDVSLQNY
+271 ENGGLDNLSLQNY

-320 LIMTSDSIPVPALRL
+320 LIMISDSIPLPALRL

-350 ESAVEGFG
+350 QAAVEEFG
-358 NLTHGYS
+358 ILAEGY
-365 TLKDMVHYTST
+365 TTPKDQLHYTST

-391 IEAYGS
+391 IEVYGS
-397 ALQYGYNNLH
+397 ALKYSYNNVH
-407 TTLDREVNESG
+407 TTLDNEVNESG
-418 IAVGAKLGFSLQD
+418 IAVGGKLGFSLQD
-431 SQLKFHF
+431 SQWKFHF
-438 EQSADDNQLGSFAQ
+438 EQSADDNLLGSFAQ

-467 GFRWETYSP
+467 GFRWDTYSP
-476 GFTLLNYHSSYAA
+476 RLTLSNYHSSYES
-489 FIWQKSMLKTNRST
+489 FIWQKKMVKTNRST
-503 LFSSLDIPKLGLLS
+503 LFSSLDVPKLGLFS
-517 VSLTTL
+517 VSLITL

-538 FANPEQWNETIHLLK
+538 FVSPEQWNETIHLLK
-553 ARWDNHLSLGVFSL
+553 ARWDNTLSLGVFSL
-567 DTNIQFQQVDDNTP
+567 DTNIQFQKLEDKNSP
-581 IHIPD
+581 LHIPN
-586 VLGRSTISY
+586 VLARSSIAY
-595 SDEWFRKSAFVQ
+595 SDEWFRKAALVQ
-607 IGATVKYYSS
+607 IGATVKYFSS
-617 FYADAYSPILSDY
+617 FYADAYSPLLSDY
-630 VVQDAVRIGGEP
+630 VVQDAIKIGGKP

>member
-1 MILIDT
+1 M
-7 PYSTTHNTNSITN
+7 NSIRPLF
-20 DIYHCPFEFS
+20 IALLFLV
-30 TFAQMNSVRSIFV
+30 AFV
-43 VSCLLAVFAIQSQN
+43 VQSQN
-57 RSRSFTPQGK
+57 QPNSLPSQRL
-67 EGLPGDF
+67 EGLGGG
-74 SQSSQFQGSLQDQD
+74 SKLNNQFQGPFQGQD
-88 SLFGKRSKQKF
+88 SLFSNRLKERL

-110 ISQDRDTTFVDT
+110 ISQSRDTSYVDT
-122 TLSIAKQ
+122 TLSVAKQ
-129 YKFNFRRKDDFE
+129 YKFNFRRKDNFE
-141 HLAFANSGQTVNY
+141 YLAFANSGQTINY
-154 LSMQSGPQS
+154 LSVQSGPQS

-171 AKTHQ
+171 AKIHQ
-176 MFQPDEVS
+176 MFQPDEVF

-225 RGHRSLGHYQHN
+225 RGHRSLGHYQHS
-237 LSGVSQ
+237 LSGMSQ
-243 LRFSTWYENPNRR
+243 LRFSSWYENPNRR
-256 YRLRFQM
+256 YRLRLQM

-271 ENGGLDDVSLQNY
+271 ENGGLDNLSLQNY

-320 LIMTSDSIPVPALRL
+320 LIMTSDSIPLPALRL

-350 ESAVEGFG
+350 QAAVEEFG
-358 NLTHGYS
+358 SLAEGY
-365 TLKDMVHYTST
+365 TTPKDQLHYAST
-376 RHDVYALYEQ
+376 RHDVYALFEQ

-397 ALQYGYNNLH
+397 ALKYSYNNAH
-407 TTLDREVNESG
+407 TTLDDVVNESG
-418 IAVGAKLGFSLQD
+418 IAVGGKLGFSLQD
-431 SQLKFHF
+431 SKWKFHF
-438 EQSADDNQLGSFAQ
+438 EQSADDNLLGSFAQ
-452 LTASFPKIVKVRLQG
+452 LTASFPKIVKVHLQG

-476 GFTLLNYHSSYAA
+476 RFTLLNYHSSYSS

-503 LFSSLDIPKLGLLS
+503 FFSSLDVPKLGLFS
-517 VSLTTL
+517 VSLITL

-529 QQDLEKGSL
+529 QQNFEKGSL
-538 FANPEQWNETIHLLK
+538 FATPEQWDETIHLLK
-553 ARWDNHLSLGVFSL
+553 ARWDNRISLGVFSL
-567 DTNIQFQQVDDNTP
+567 DTNIQFQQLDDNSP

-586 VLGRSTISY
+586 LLGRSTVSY
-595 SDEWFRKSAFVQ
+595 ADEWFRKAAFVQ

-630 VVQDAVRIGGEP
+630 VVQDAVKIGGGP
-642 LFSAFFNAKIQQTRL
+642 LFSAFFNAKIRQTRL
-657 YFNAENLGAAWNGNN
+657 YFNAENLGAALNGNN
-672 RLAAPDY
+672 RLAAPDH

>member
-1 MILIDT
+1 M
-7 PYSTTHNTNSITN
+7 NSIRPLF
-20 DIYHCPFEFS
+20 I
-30 TFAQMNSVRSIFV
+30 ALLLLVAFV
-43 VSCLLAVFAIQSQN
+43 VQSQN
-57 RSRSFTPQGK
+57 QPNSLPSQRL
-67 EGLPGDF
+67 EGLGGD
-74 SQSSQFQGSLQDQD
+74 SKLNNQFQGPFQGQD
-88 SLFGKRSKQKF
+88 SLLNSQYKERL

-110 ISQDRDTTFVDT
+110 ISQSRDTSYVDT
-122 TLSIAKQ
+122 TLSVAKQ
-129 YKFNFRRKDDFE
+129 YKFNFRRKDNFE
-141 HLAFANSGQTVNY
+141 YLAFANSGQTINY
-154 LSMQSGPQS
+154 LSVQSGPQS

-171 AKTHQ
+171 AKIHQ
-176 MFQPDEVS
+176 MFQPDEVF

-225 RGHRSLGHYQHN
+225 RGHRSLGHYQHS

-243 LRFSTWYENPNRR
+243 LRFSSWYENPNRR
-256 YRLRFQM
+256 YRLRFKM

-271 ENGGLDDVSLQNY
+271 ENGGLDNLSLQNY

-320 LIMTSDSIPVPALRL
+320 LIMTSDSIPLPALRL

-350 ESAVEGFG
+350 QAAVEEFG
-358 NLTHGYS
+358 SLAEGY
-365 TLKDMVHYTST
+365 TTPKDQLHYAST
-376 RHDVYALYEQ
+376 RHDVYALFEQ

-397 ALQYGYNNLH
+397 ALKYSYNNAH
-407 TTLDREVNESG
+407 TTLDDVVNESG
-418 IAVGAKLGFSLQD
+418 IAVGGKLGFSLQD
-431 SQLKFHF
+431 SKWKFHF
-438 EQSADDNQLGSFAQ
+438 EQSADDNLLGSFAQ
-452 LTASFPKIVKVRLQG
+452 LTASFPKIVKVHLQG

-476 GFTLLNYHSSYAA
+476 RFTLLNYHSSYSS

-503 LFSSLDIPKLGLLS
+503 FFSSLDVPKLGLFS
-517 VSLTTL
+517 VSLITL
-523 DNYAYF
+523 DNYGFF
-529 QQDLEKGSL
+529 QQNFGKGSL
-538 FANPEQWNETIHLLK
+538 FATPEQWDETIHLLK
-553 ARWDNHLSLGVFSL
+553 ARWDNRLSLGVFSL
-567 DTNIQFQQVDDNTP
+567 DTNIQFQQVDDNAP
-581 IHIPD
+581 IHLPD
-586 VLGRSTISY
+586 LLGRSTVSY
-595 SDEWFRKSAFVQ
+595 ADEWFRKAAFVQ

-617 FYADAYSPILSDY
+617 FYADSYSPILSDY
-630 VVQDAVRIGGEP
+630 VVQDAVKIDGGP
-642 LFSAFFNAKIQQTRL
+642 LFSAFFNAKIRQTRL
-657 YFNAENLGAAWNGNN
+657 YFNAENLGAALNGNN

>member
-1 MILIDT
+1 
-7 PYSTTHNTNSITN
+7 
-20 DIYHCPFEFS
+20 
-30 TFAQMNSVRSIFV
+30 MNPIRPLFIALLLLVAFV
-43 VSCLLAVFAIQSQN
+43 VQSQN
-57 RSRSFTPQGK
+57 QPNSLPSQRL
-67 EGLPGDF
+67 EGLGGG
-74 SQSSQFQGSLQDQD
+74 SKLNNQFQGPFQGQD
-88 SLFGKRSKQKF
+88 SLFSNRSKERL

-110 ISQDRDTTFVDT
+110 ISQSRDTSYVDT
-122 TLSIAKQ
+122 TLSVEKQ
-129 YKFNFRRKDDFE
+129 YKFNFRRKDNFE
-141 HLAFANSGQTVNY
+141 YLAFANSGQTINY
-154 LSMQSGPQS
+154 LSVQSGPQS

-171 AKTHQ
+171 AKIHQ
-176 MFQPDEVS
+176 MFQPDEVF

-220 YAIAY
+220 YALAY
-225 RGHRSLGHYQHN
+225 RGHRSLGHYQHS

-271 ENGGLDDVSLQNY
+271 ENGGLDNLSLQNY

-296 LSVKFQNATHFFTGK
+296 LSVKFQNATNFFTGK

-320 LIMTSDSIPVPALRL
+320 LIMTSDSIPLPALRL

-350 ESAVEGFG
+350 QVAVEEFG
-358 NLTHGYS
+358 SLAEGY
-365 TLKDMVHYTST
+365 TTPKDQLHYTNT
-376 RHDVYALYEQ
+376 RHDVYALFEQ

-391 IEAYGS
+391 IEAYAS
-397 ALQYGYNNLH
+397 ALKYSYNNVH
-407 TTLDREVNESG
+407 TSLDHEVNESG
-418 IAVGAKLGFSLQD
+418 IAVGGKLGFSLQD
-431 SQLKFHF
+431 SQWKFHF
-438 EQSADDNQLGSFAQ
+438 EQSADDNLLGSFAQ
-452 LTASFPKIVKVRLQG
+452 LTASFPKIVKVHIQG

-476 GFTLLNYHSSYAA
+476 RFTLLNYHSSYSS
-489 FIWQKSMLKTNRST
+489 FIWQKGMLKTNRST
-503 LFSSLDIPKLGLLS
+503 FFSSLDVPKLGLFS

-523 DNYAYF
+523 DKYGYF
-529 QQDLEKGSL
+529 QQNFGKGSL
-538 FANPEQWNETIHLLK
+538 FATPEQWDETIHLLK
-553 ARWDNHLSLGVFSL
+553 ARWDNRLSLGVFSL
-567 DTNIQFQQVDDNTP
+567 DTNIQFQQVDDNAP
-581 IHIPD
+581 IHLPD
-586 VLGRSTISY
+586 LLGRSTVSY
-595 SDEWFRKSAFVQ
+595 ADEWFRKAAFVQ

-617 FYADAYSPILSDY
+617 FYADAYSSILSDY
-630 VVQDAVRIGGEP
+630 VVQDAVKIGGEP
-642 LFSAFFNAKIQQTRL
+642 LFSAFFNAKIRQTRL

-672 RLAAPDY
+672 RLAAPDH

>member
-1 MILIDT
+1 M
-7 PYSTTHNTNSITN
+7 NSIRPLF
-20 DIYHCPFEFS
+20 I
-30 TFAQMNSVRSIFV
+30 ALLLLVAFV
-43 VSCLLAVFAIQSQN
+43 VQSQN
-57 RSRSFTPQGK
+57 QPNSLPSQRL
-67 EGLPGDF
+67 EGLGGG
-74 SQSSQFQGSLQDQD
+74 SKLNNQFQGPFQGQD
-88 SLFGKRSKQKF
+88 SLFSNRSKERL

-110 ISQDRDTTFVDT
+110 ISQSRDTSYVDT
-122 TLSIAKQ
+122 TLSVEKQ
-129 YKFNFRRKDDFE
+129 YKFNFRRKDNFE
-141 HLAFANSGQTVNY
+141 YLAFANSGQTINY
-154 LSMQSGPQS
+154 LSVQSGPQS

-171 AKTHQ
+171 AKIHQ
-176 MFQPDEVS
+176 MFQPDEVF

-220 YAIAY
+220 YALAY
-225 RGHRSLGHYQHN
+225 RGHRSLGHYQHS

-271 ENGGLDDVSLQNY
+271 ENGGLDNLSLQNY

-296 LSVKFQNATHFFTGK
+296 LSVKFQNATNFFTGK

-320 LIMTSDSIPVPALRL
+320 LIMTSDSIPLPALRL

-350 ESAVEGFG
+350 QVAVEEFG
-358 NLTHGYS
+358 SLAEGY
-365 TLKDMVHYTST
+365 TTPKDQLHYTNT
-376 RHDVYALYEQ
+376 RHDVYALFEQ

-391 IEAYGS
+391 IEAYAS
-397 ALQYGYNNLH
+397 ALKYSYNNAH
-407 TTLDREVNESG
+407 TSLDHEVNESG
-418 IAVGAKLGFSLQD
+418 IAVGGKLGFSLQD
-431 SQLKFHF
+431 SQWKFHF
-438 EQSADDNQLGSFAQ
+438 EQSADDNLLGSFAQ
-452 LTASFPKIVKVRLQG
+452 LTASFPKIVKVHIQG

-476 GFTLLNYHSSYAA
+476 RFTLLNYHSSYSS
-489 FIWQKSMLKTNRST
+489 FIWQKGMLKTNRST
-503 LFSSLDIPKLGLLS
+503 FFSSLDVPKLGLFS

-523 DNYAYF
+523 DKYGYF
-529 QQDLEKGSL
+529 QQNFGKGSL
-538 FANPEQWNETIHLLK
+538 FATPEQWDETIHLLK
-553 ARWDNHLSLGVFSL
+553 ARWDNRLSLGVFSL
-567 DTNIQFQQVDDNTP
+567 DTNIQFQQVDNKAP
-581 IHIPD
+581 IHLPD
-586 VLGRSTISY
+586 LLGRSTVSY
-595 SDEWFRKSAFVQ
+595 ADEWFRKAAFVQ

-617 FYADAYSPILSDY
+617 FYADAYSSILSDY
-630 VVQDAVRIGGEP
+630 VVQDAVKIGGEP
-642 LFSAFFNAKIQQTRL
+642 LFSAFFNAKIRQTRL

-672 RLAAPDY
+672 RLAAPDH

>member
-1 MILIDT
+1 
-7 PYSTTHNTNSITN
+7 
-20 DIYHCPFEFS
+20 
-30 TFAQMNSVRSIFV
+30 MNPIRPLFIALLLLVAFV
-43 VSCLLAVFAIQSQN
+43 VQSQN
-57 RSRSFTPQGK
+57 QPNSLPSQRL
-67 EGLPGDF
+67 EGLGGG
-74 SQSSQFQGSLQDQD
+74 SKLNNQFQGPFQGQD
-88 SLFGKRSKQKF
+88 SLFSNRSKERL

-110 ISQDRDTTFVDT
+110 ISQSRDTSYVDT
-122 TLSIAKQ
+122 TLSVEKQ
-129 YKFNFRRKDDFE
+129 YKFNFRRKDNFE
-141 HLAFANSGQTVNY
+141 YLAFANSGQTINY
-154 LSMQSGPQS
+154 LSVQSGPQS

-171 AKTHQ
+171 AKIHQ
-176 MFQPDEVS
+176 MFQPDEVF

-220 YAIAY
+220 YALAY
-225 RGHRSLGHYQHN
+225 RGHRSLGHYQHS

-271 ENGGLDDVSLQNY
+271 ENGGLDNLSLQNY

-296 LSVKFQNATHFFTGK
+296 LSVKFQNATNFFTGK

-320 LIMTSDSIPVPALRL
+320 LIMTSDSIPLPALRL

-350 ESAVEGFG
+350 QAAVEEFG
-358 NLTHGYS
+358 SLAEGY
-365 TLKDMVHYTST
+365 TTPKDQLHYTNT
-376 RHDVYALYEQ
+376 RHDVYALFEQ

-391 IEAYGS
+391 IEAYAS
-397 ALQYGYNNLH
+397 ALKYSYNNVH
-407 TTLDREVNESG
+407 TSLDHEVNESG
-418 IAVGAKLGFSLQD
+418 IAVGGKLGFSLQD
-431 SQLKFHF
+431 SQWKFHF
-438 EQSADDNQLGSFAQ
+438 EQSADDNLLGCFAQ
-452 LTASFPKIVKVRLQG
+452 LTASFPKIVKVHIQG

-476 GFTLLNYHSSYAA
+476 RFTLLNYHSSYSS
-489 FIWQKSMLKTNRST
+489 FIWQKGMLKTNRST
-503 LFSSLDIPKLGLLS
+503 FFSSLDVPKLGLFS

-523 DNYAYF
+523 DNYGYF
-529 QQDLEKGSL
+529 QQNFGKGSL
-538 FANPEQWNETIHLLK
+538 FATPEQWDETIHLLK
-553 ARWDNHLSLGVFSL
+553 ARWDNRLSLGVFSL
-567 DTNIQFQQVDDNTP
+567 DTNIQFQQVDNNAP
-581 IHIPD
+581 IHLPD
-586 VLGRSTISY
+586 LLGRSTVSY
-595 SDEWFRKSAFVQ
+595 ADEWFRKAAFVQ

-630 VVQDAVRIGGEP
+630 VVQDAVKIGGEP
-642 LFSAFFNAKIQQTRL
+642 LFSAFFNAKIRQTRL
-657 YFNAENLGAAWNGNN
+657 YFNAENLGAAFNGNN
-672 RLAAPDY
+672 RLAAPDH

>member
-1 MILIDT
+1 
-7 PYSTTHNTNSITN
+7 
-20 DIYHCPFEFS
+20 
-30 TFAQMNSVRSIFV
+30 MNSVRSIFV
-43 VSCLLAVFAIQSQN
+43 GYCLLATFAVQSQGRPN
-57 RSRSFTPQGK
+57 TKTPLLRN
-67 EGLPGDF
+67 GLQDNF
-74 SQSSQFQGSLQDQD
+74 SSNSQFQGSFQDQD

-110 ISQDRDTTFVDT
+110 ISQDRDTAFVDT

-154 LSMQSGPQS
+154 LSFQSGPQS

-209 LITANLSPRMN
+209 LITANLSPRLN
-220 YAIAY
+220 YAVAY
-225 RGHRSLGHYQHN
+225 RGHRSLGHYQHS

-256 YRLRFQM
+256 YRLRFKM

-271 ENGGLDDVSLQNY
+271 ENGGLDDLSLRNY
-284 TDKITEFEDRAR
+284 KDKITEFEDRAR
-296 LSVKFQNATHFFTGK
+296 LSVKFQNATNFFTGK
-311 RYLLEQDYA
+311 HYLLEQDYA
-320 LIMTSDSIPVPALRL
+320 LTMASDSIPEPVLRL
-335 GYRIQTDSQRHTFDQ
+335 GHRIQTDSQRHTFNQQSVVMEFGSLAEGYTTPKDQ
-350 ESAVEGFG
+350 
-358 NLTHGYS
+358 L
-365 TLKDMVHYTST
+365 HYTST
-376 RHDVYALYEQ
+376 RHDVYALFEQ
-386 SKWGQ
+386 SKWGL
-391 IEAYGS
+391 EAYGS
-397 ALQYGYNNLH
+397 ALQYSYNNVH
-407 TTLDREVNESG
+407 TTLDHEVNESG

-438 EQSADDNQLGSFAQ
+438 EQSADDNLLGSFAQ
-452 LTASFPKIVKVRLQG
+452 LTASFPKIVKVHLQG

-476 GFTLLNYHSSYAA
+476 RFTLLNYHSSYAS
-489 FIWQKSMLKTNRST
+489 FVWQKNMLKTNRST
-503 LFSSLDIPKLGLLS
+503 LFSNIDVPKLGIFS
-517 VSLTTL
+517 VFLTTL

-529 QQDLEKGSL
+529 QQKLEKGSL
-538 FANPEQWNETIHLLK
+538 FASPEQWNQTIHLLK
-553 ARWDNHLSLGVFSL
+553 ARWDNSLSFGVFSI
-567 DTNIQFQQVDDNTP
+567 DTNIQYQQVSDNAP
-581 IHIPD
+581 LHLPD
-586 VLGRSTISY
+586 ILGRSTISY
-595 SDEWFRKSAFVQ
+595 SDKWFSKAAFVQ
-607 IGATVKYYSS
+607 IGAAVKYYSS
-617 FYADAYSPILSDY
+617 FYADTYSPLLSDY
-630 VVQDAVRIGGEP
+630 VVQDAIKIGGEP

-672 RLAAPDY
+672 RLAAPGY

>member
-1 MILIDT
+1 MG
-7 PYSTTHNTNSITN
+7 
-20 DIYHCPFEFS
+20 C
-30 TFAQMNSVRSIFV
+30 
-43 VSCLLAVFAIQSQN
+43 CLLAAFAVQSQGRPN
-57 RSRSFTPQGK
+57 IKTPLPTNGLQGN
-67 EGLPGDF
+67 F
-74 SQSSQFQGSLQDQD
+74 SPKNQFQGSFQDQD

-105 TDYLI
+105 TEYLI

-122 TLSIAKQ
+122 TLSVAKQ

-163 ILPMPGFR
+163 IMPMPGFH
-171 AKTHQ
+171 AKSHQ
-176 MFQPDEVS
+176 MFQPHEMN

-256 YRLRFQM
+256 YRLRLQM

-320 LIMTSDSIPVPALRL
+320 LIMTSDSIPIPALRL
-335 GYRIQTDSQRHTFDQ
+335 GHRIQTDSQRHTFDQ
-350 ESAVEGFG
+350 LSEVEGFG
-358 NLTHGYS
+358 SLAEGFTS
-365 TLKDMVHYTST
+365 PKDMVHYTST
-376 RHDVYALYEQ
+376 RHDVYALFEQ

-397 ALQYGYNNLH
+397 ALQYSYNNVH

-431 SQLKFHF
+431 GQLKFHF

-476 GFTLLNYHSSYAA
+476 RFTLLNYHSSYSS

-503 LFSSLDIPKLGLLS
+503 LFSSLDVPKIGLFS

-538 FANPEQWNETIHLLK
+538 FASPEQWNETIHLLK
-553 ARWDNHLSLGVFSL
+553 ARWDNRLSLGVFSL
-567 DTNIQFQQVDDNTP
+567 DTNIQYQQVDDNAP
-581 IHIPD
+581 VHLPD
-586 VLGRSTISY
+586 FLVRSTISY
-595 SDEWFRKSAFVQ
+595 ADEWFRKAAFVQ

-617 FYADAYSPILSDY
+617 FYVDAYSPILSDY
-630 VVQDAVRIGGEP
+630 VVQDAVKIGGEP
-642 LFSAFFNAKIQQTRL
+642 LLSAFFNAKIQQTRL

>member
-1 MILIDT
+1 M
-7 PYSTTHNTNSITN
+7 NSIRPLF
-20 DIYHCPFEFS
+20 IALLFLV
-30 TFAQMNSVRSIFV
+30 AFV
-43 VSCLLAVFAIQSQN
+43 VQSQN
-57 RSRSFTPQGK
+57 QPNSLPSQRL
-67 EGLPGDF
+67 EGLGGG
-74 SQSSQFQGSLQDQD
+74 SKLNNQFQGPFQGQD
-88 SLFGKRSKQKF
+88 SLFSNRLKERL

-110 ISQDRDTTFVDT
+110 ISQSRDTSYVDT
-122 TLSIAKQ
+122 TLSVAKQ
-129 YKFNFRRKDDFE
+129 YKFNFRRKDNFE
-141 HLAFANSGQTVNY
+141 YLAFANSGQTINY
-154 LSMQSGPQS
+154 LSVQSGPQS

-171 AKTHQ
+171 AKIHQ
-176 MFQPDEVS
+176 MFQPDEVF

-225 RGHRSLGHYQHN
+225 RGHRSLGHYQHS

-243 LRFSTWYENPNRR
+243 LRFSSWYENPNRR
-256 YRLRFQM
+256 YRLRLQM

-271 ENGGLDDVSLQNY
+271 ENGGLDNLSLQNY

-320 LIMTSDSIPVPALRL
+320 LIMTSDSIPLPALRL
-335 GYRIQTDSQRHTFDQ
+335 GYRIQTESQRHTFDQ
-350 ESAVEGFG
+350 QAAVEEFG
-358 NLTHGYS
+358 ILAEGY
-365 TLKDMVHYTST
+365 TTPKDQLHYTST
-376 RHDVYALYEQ
+376 RHDVYAFFEQ

-397 ALQYGYNNLH
+397 ALKYSYNNAH
-407 TTLDREVNESG
+407 TILDHEVNESG
-418 IAVGAKLGFSLQD
+418 IAVGGKLGFSLQD
-431 SQLKFHF
+431 SQWKFHF
-438 EQSADDNQLGSFAQ
+438 EQSADDNLLGSFAQ
-452 LTASFPKIVKVRLQG
+452 LTASFPKIVKVHLQG

-476 GFTLLNYHSSYAA
+476 RFTLLNYHSSYSS

-503 LFSSLDIPKLGLLS
+503 FFSSLDVPKLGLFS
-517 VSLTTL
+517 VSLITL

-529 QQDLEKGSL
+529 QQNFEKGSL
-538 FANPEQWNETIHLLK
+538 FVTPEQWDETIHLLK
-553 ARWDNHLSLGVFSL
+553 ARWDNRISLGVFSL
-567 DTNIQFQQVDDNTP
+567 DTNIQFQQLDDNAP

-586 VLGRSTISY
+586 LLGRSTVSY
-595 SDEWFRKSAFVQ
+595 ADEWFRKAAFVQ

-630 VVQDAVRIGGEP
+630 VVQDAVKIGGGP
-642 LFSAFFNAKIQQTRL
+642 LFSAFFNAKIRQTRL
-657 YFNAENLGAAWNGNN
+657 YFNAENLGAALNGNN
-672 RLAAPDY
+672 RLAAPDH

>member
-1 MILIDT
+1 M
-7 PYSTTHNTNSITN
+7 NSI
-20 DIYHCPFEFS
+20 
-30 TFAQMNSVRSIFV
+30 
-43 VSCLLAVFAIQSQN
+43 
-57 RSRSFTPQGK
+57 RSFFVGCCLVVAFAVHSQGRPNVKSAPQTN
-67 EGLPGDF
+67 EFRGDF
-74 SQSSQFQGSLQDQD
+74 STNNQFQGAFQDRD
-88 SLFGKRSKQKF
+88 SLSGQQSNQKF

-122 TLSIAKQ
+122 TLSVAKQ

-154 LSMQSGPQS
+154 LSMQSGPKS

-171 AKTHQ
+171 AKSHQ
-176 MFQPDEVS
+176 MFQPHEVS

-194 MYFKTAF
+194 MYFKTTF

-237 LSGVSQ
+237 LSGVRQ
-243 LRFSTWYENPNRR
+243 LRFSSWYENPNRR
-256 YRLRFQM
+256 YRLRLKM

-320 LIMTSDSIPVPALRL
+320 LIMTSDSIPIPALRL

-350 ESAVEGFG
+350 LSAVEGFG
-358 NLTHGYS
+358 ALSEGY
-365 TLKDMVHYTST
+365 TTPKDMVHYTNT
-376 RHDVYALYEQ
+376 RHDVYALFEQ
-386 SKWGQ
+386 SKWSQ

-397 ALQYGYNNLH
+397 ALQYSYNNEH
-407 TTLDREVNESG
+407 ATLDREVNESG
-418 IAVGAKLGFSLQD
+418 IAVGAKLGFVLQD
-431 SQLKFHF
+431 SKLKFHF

-452 LTASFPKIVKVRLQG
+452 LSASFPKIIKVRLQG

-476 GFTLLNYHSSYAA
+476 RFTLLNYHSSYAS
-489 FIWQKSMLKTNRST
+489 FVWQKSMLKTNRST
-503 LFSSLDIPKLGLLS
+503 LFSSLDAPKLGLFS
-517 VSLTTL
+517 VSLTSL

-529 QQDLEKGSL
+529 QQNKEKGSL
-538 FANPEQWNETIHLLK
+538 YASPKQWNETIHLLK
-553 ARWDNHLSLGVFSL
+553 ARWDNKLSFGVFSL
-567 DTNIQFQQVDDNTP
+567 DTNIQYQQVDANAP
-581 IHIPD
+581 IHLPD
-586 VLGRSTISY
+586 FLGRTSISY
-595 SDEWFRKSAFVQ
+595 ADEWFRKTAFVQ
-607 IGATVKYYSS
+607 IGATLKYYSS

-630 VVQDAVRIGGEP
+630 VVQDAVKIGGKP

>member
-1 MILIDT
+1 M
-7 PYSTTHNTNSITN
+7 NSIR
-20 DIYHCPFEFS
+20 PLF
-30 TFAQMNSVRSIFV
+30 FALLFLVAFV
-43 VSCLLAVFAIQSQN
+43 VQSQN
-57 RSRSFTPQGK
+57 QPNSLPSQRL
-67 EGLPGDF
+67 EGLGGG
-74 SQSSQFQGSLQDQD
+74 SKLSNQFQGPFQGQD
-88 SLFGKRSKQKF
+88 SLFSNRLKERL

-110 ISQDRDTTFVDT
+110 ISQSRDTSYVDT
-122 TLSIAKQ
+122 TLSVAKQ
-129 YKFNFRRKDDFE
+129 YKFNFRRKDNFE
-141 HLAFANSGQTVNY
+141 YLAFANSGQTINY
-154 LSMQSGPQS
+154 LSVQSGPQS

-171 AKTHQ
+171 AKIHQ
-176 MFQPDEVS
+176 MFQPDEVF

-225 RGHRSLGHYQHN
+225 RGHRSLGHYQHS

-243 LRFSTWYENPNRR
+243 LRFSSWYENPNRR
-256 YRLRFQM
+256 YRLRLQM

-271 ENGGLDDVSLQNY
+271 ENGGLDNLSLQNY

-320 LIMTSDSIPVPALRL
+320 LIMTSDSIPLPALRL

-350 ESAVEGFG
+350 QAAVEEFG
-358 NLTHGYS
+358 ILAEGY
-365 TLKDMVHYTST
+365 TTPKDQLHYTST

-391 IEAYGS
+391 IEVYGS
-397 ALQYGYNNLH
+397 ALKYSYNNVH
-407 TTLDREVNESG
+407 TTLDNEVNESG
-418 IAVGAKLGFSLQD
+418 IAVGGKLGFSLQD
-431 SQLKFHF
+431 SQWKFHF
-438 EQSADDNQLGSFAQ
+438 EQSADDNLLGSFAQ

-467 GFRWETYSP
+467 GFRWDTYSP
-476 GFTLLNYHSSYAA
+476 RLTLSNYHSSYES
-489 FIWQKSMLKTNRST
+489 FIWQKKMVKTNRST
-503 LFSSLDIPKLGLLS
+503 LFSSLDVPKLGLFS
-517 VSLTTL
+517 VSLITL

-538 FANPEQWNETIHLLK
+538 FVSPEQWNETIHLLK
-553 ARWDNHLSLGVFSL
+553 ARWDNTLSLGVFSL
-567 DTNIQFQQVDDNTP
+567 DTNIQFQKLEDKNSP
-581 IHIPD
+581 LHIPD
-586 VLGRSTISY
+586 VLARSTIAY
-595 SDEWFRKSAFVQ
+595 TDEWFRKAALVQ
-607 IGATVKYYSS
+607 IGATVKYFSS
-617 FYADAYSPILSDY
+617 FYADAYSPLLSDY
-630 VVQDAVRIGGEP
+630 VVQDAIKIGGEP

>member
-1 MILIDT
+1 M
-7 PYSTTHNTNSITN
+7 NSIRPLF
-20 DIYHCPFEFS
+20 I
-30 TFAQMNSVRSIFV
+30 ALLLLVAFV
-43 VSCLLAVFAIQSQN
+43 VQSQN
-57 RSRSFTPQGK
+57 QPNSLPSQRL
-67 EGLPGDF
+67 EGLGGG
-74 SQSSQFQGSLQDQD
+74 SKLNNQFQGPFQGQD
-88 SLFGKRSKQKF
+88 SLFSNRSKERL

-110 ISQDRDTTFVDT
+110 ISQSRDTSYVDT
-122 TLSIAKQ
+122 TLSVEKQ
-129 YKFNFRRKDDFE
+129 YKFNFRRKDNFE
-141 HLAFANSGQTVNY
+141 YLAFANSGQTINY
-154 LSMQSGPQS
+154 LSVQSGPQS

-171 AKTHQ
+171 AKIHQ
-176 MFQPDEVS
+176 MFQPDEVF

-220 YAIAY
+220 YALAY
-225 RGHRSLGHYQHN
+225 RGHRSLGHYQHS

-271 ENGGLDDVSLQNY
+271 ENGGLDNLSLQNY

-296 LSVKFQNATHFFTGK
+296 LSVKFQNATNFFTGK

-320 LIMTSDSIPVPALRL
+320 LIMTSDSIPLPALRL

-350 ESAVEGFG
+350 QVAVEEFG
-358 NLTHGYS
+358 SLAEGY
-365 TLKDMVHYTST
+365 TTPKDQLHYTNT
-376 RHDVYALYEQ
+376 RHDVYALFEQ

-391 IEAYGS
+391 IEAYAS
-397 ALQYGYNNLH
+397 ALKYSYNNAH
-407 TTLDREVNESG
+407 TSLDHEVNESG
-418 IAVGAKLGFSLQD
+418 IAVGGKLGFSLQD
-431 SQLKFHF
+431 SQWKFHF
-438 EQSADDNQLGSFAQ
+438 EQSADDNLLGCFAQ
-452 LTASFPKIVKVRLQG
+452 LTASFPKIVKVHIQG

-476 GFTLLNYHSSYAA
+476 RFTLLNYHSSYSS
-489 FIWQKSMLKTNRST
+489 FIWQKGMLKTNRST
-503 LFSSLDIPKLGLLS
+503 FFSSLDVPKLGLFS

-523 DNYAYF
+523 DNYGYF
-529 QQDLEKGSL
+529 QQNFGKGSL
-538 FANPEQWNETIHLLK
+538 FATPEQWDETIHLLK
-553 ARWDNHLSLGVFSL
+553 ARWDNRLSLGVFSL
-567 DTNIQFQQVDDNTP
+567 DTNIQFQQVDDNAP
-581 IHIPD
+581 IHLPD
-586 VLGRSTISY
+586 LLGRSTVSY
-595 SDEWFRKSAFVQ
+595 ADEWFRKAAFVQ

-630 VVQDAVRIGGEP
+630 VVQDAVKIGGEP
-642 LFSAFFNAKIQQTRL
+642 LFSAFFNAKIRQTRL
-657 YFNAENLGAAWNGNN
+657 YFNAENLGAAFNGNN
-672 RLAAPDY
+672 RLAAPDH

>member
-1 MILIDT
+1 
-7 PYSTTHNTNSITN
+7 
-20 DIYHCPFEFS
+20 
-30 TFAQMNSVRSIFV
+30 MNPIRPLFIALLLLVAFV
-43 VSCLLAVFAIQSQN
+43 VQSQN
-57 RSRSFTPQGK
+57 QPNSLPSQRL
-67 EGLPGDF
+67 EGLGGG
-74 SQSSQFQGSLQDQD
+74 SKLNNQFQGPFQGQD
-88 SLFGKRSKQKF
+88 SLFSNRSKERL

-110 ISQDRDTTFVDT
+110 ISQSRDTSYVDT
-122 TLSIAKQ
+122 TLSVEKQ
-129 YKFNFRRKDDFE
+129 YKFNFRRKDNFE
-141 HLAFANSGQTVNY
+141 YLAFANSGQTINY
-154 LSMQSGPQS
+154 LSVQSGPQS

-171 AKTHQ
+171 AKIHQ
-176 MFQPDEVS
+176 MFQPDEVF

-220 YAIAY
+220 YALAY
-225 RGHRSLGHYQHN
+225 RGHRSLGHYQHS

-271 ENGGLDDVSLQNY
+271 ENGGLDNLSLQNY

-296 LSVKFQNATHFFTGK
+296 LSVKFQNATNFFTGK

-320 LIMTSDSIPVPALRL
+320 LIMTSDSIPLPALRL

-350 ESAVEGFG
+350 QVAVEEFG
-358 NLTHGYS
+358 SLAEGY
-365 TLKDMVHYTST
+365 TTPKDQLHYTNT
-376 RHDVYALYEQ
+376 RHDVYALFEQ

-391 IEAYGS
+391 IEAYAS
-397 ALQYGYNNLH
+397 ALKYSYNNVH
-407 TTLDREVNESG
+407 TSLDHEVNESG
-418 IAVGAKLGFSLQD
+418 IAVGGKLGFSLQD
-431 SQLKFHF
+431 SQWKFHF
-438 EQSADDNQLGSFAQ
+438 EQSADDNLLGCFAQ
-452 LTASFPKIVKVRLQG
+452 LTASFPKIVKVHIQG

-476 GFTLLNYHSSYAA
+476 RFTLLNYHSSYSS
-489 FIWQKSMLKTNRST
+489 FIWQKGMLKTNRST
-503 LFSSLDIPKLGLLS
+503 FFSSLDVPKLGLFS

-523 DNYAYF
+523 DNYGYF
-529 QQDLEKGSL
+529 QQNFGKGSL
-538 FANPEQWNETIHLLK
+538 FATPEQWDETIHLLK
-553 ARWDNHLSLGVFSL
+553 ARWDNRLSLGVFSL
-567 DTNIQFQQVDDNTP
+567 DTNIQFQQVDDNAP
-581 IHIPD
+581 IHLPD
-586 VLGRSTISY
+586 LLGRSTVSY
-595 SDEWFRKSAFVQ
+595 ADEWFRKAAFVQ

-617 FYADAYSPILSDY
+617 FYADAYSSILSDY
-630 VVQDAVRIGGEP
+630 VVQDAVKIGGEP
-642 LFSAFFNAKIQQTRL
+642 LFSAFFNAKIRQTRL

-672 RLAAPDY
+672 RLAAPDH

>member
-1 MILIDT
+1 M
-7 PYSTTHNTNSITN
+7 NSIRPLF
-20 DIYHCPFEFS
+20 IALLFLV
-30 TFAQMNSVRSIFV
+30 AFV
-43 VSCLLAVFAIQSQN
+43 VQSQN
-57 RSRSFTPQGK
+57 QPNSLPSQRL
-67 EGLPGDF
+67 EGLGGG
-74 SQSSQFQGSLQDQD
+74 SKLNNQFQGPFQGQD
-88 SLFGKRSKQKF
+88 SLFSNRLKERL

-110 ISQDRDTTFVDT
+110 ISQSRDTSYVDT
-122 TLSIAKQ
+122 TLSVAKQ
-129 YKFNFRRKDDFE
+129 YKFNFRRKDNFE
-141 HLAFANSGQTVNY
+141 YLAFANSGQTINY
-154 LSMQSGPQS
+154 LSVQSGPQS

-171 AKTHQ
+171 AKIHQ
-176 MFQPDEVS
+176 MFQPDEVF

-225 RGHRSLGHYQHN
+225 RGHRSLGHYQHS

-243 LRFSTWYENPNRR
+243 LRFSSWYENPNRR
-256 YRLRFQM
+256 YRLRLQM

-271 ENGGLDDVSLQNY
+271 ENGGLDNLSLQNY

-320 LIMTSDSIPVPALRL
+320 LIMTSDSIPLPALRL
-335 GYRIQTDSQRHTFDQ
+335 GYRIQTESQRHTFDQ
-350 ESAVEGFG
+350 QAAVEEFG
-358 NLTHGYS
+358 ILAEGY
-365 TLKDMVHYTST
+365 TTPKDQLHYTST
-376 RHDVYALYEQ
+376 RHDVYALFEQ

-397 ALQYGYNNLH
+397 ALKYSYNNAH
-407 TTLDREVNESG
+407 TTLDDVVNESG
-418 IAVGAKLGFSLQD
+418 IAVGGKLGFSLQD
-431 SQLKFHF
+431 SQWKFHF
-438 EQSADDNQLGSFAQ
+438 EQSADDNLLGSFAQ
-452 LTASFPKIVKVRLQG
+452 LTASFPKIVKVHLQG

-476 GFTLLNYHSSYAA
+476 RFTLLNYHSSYSS

-503 LFSSLDIPKLGLLS
+503 FFSSLDVPKLGLFS
-517 VSLTTL
+517 VSLITL

-529 QQDLEKGSL
+529 QQNFEKGSL
-538 FANPEQWNETIHLLK
+538 FATPEQWDETIHLLK
-553 ARWDNHLSLGVFSL
+553 ARWDNRISLGVFSL
-567 DTNIQFQQVDDNTP
+567 DTNIQFQQLDDNAP

-586 VLGRSTISY
+586 LLGRSTVSY
-595 SDEWFRKSAFVQ
+595 ADEWFRKAAFVQ

-630 VVQDAVRIGGEP
+630 VVQDAVKIGGGP
-642 LFSAFFNAKIQQTRL
+642 LFSAFFNAKIRQTRL
-657 YFNAENLGAAWNGNN
+657 YFNAENLGAALNGNN
-672 RLAAPDY
+672 RLAAPDH

>member
-1 MILIDT
+1 M
-7 PYSTTHNTNSITN
+7 NSIRPLF
-20 DIYHCPFEFS
+20 IALLFLV
-30 TFAQMNSVRSIFV
+30 AFV
-43 VSCLLAVFAIQSQN
+43 VQSQN
-57 RSRSFTPQGK
+57 QPNSLPSQRL
-67 EGLPGDF
+67 EGLGGG
-74 SQSSQFQGSLQDQD
+74 SKLNNQFQGPFQGQD
-88 SLFGKRSKQKF
+88 SLFSNRLKERL

-110 ISQDRDTTFVDT
+110 ISQSRDTSYVDT
-122 TLSIAKQ
+122 TLSVAKQ
-129 YKFNFRRKDDFE
+129 YKFNFRRKDNFE
-141 HLAFANSGQTVNY
+141 YLAFANSGQTINY
-154 LSMQSGPQS
+154 LSVQSGPQS

-171 AKTHQ
+171 AKIHQ
-176 MFQPDEVS
+176 MFQPDEVF

-225 RGHRSLGHYQHN
+225 RGHRSLGHYQHS

-243 LRFSTWYENPNRR
+243 LRFSSWYENPNRR
-256 YRLRFQM
+256 YRLRLQM

-271 ENGGLDDVSLQNY
+271 ENGGLDNLSLQNY

-320 LIMTSDSIPVPALRL
+320 LIMTSDSIPLPALRL

-350 ESAVEGFG
+350 QAAVEEFG
-358 NLTHGYS
+358 SLAEGY
-365 TLKDMVHYTST
+365 TIPKDQLHYAST
-376 RHDVYALYEQ
+376 RHDVYALFEQ

-397 ALQYGYNNLH
+397 ALKYSYNNAH
-407 TTLDREVNESG
+407 TTLDDVVNESG
-418 IAVGAKLGFSLQD
+418 IAVGGKLGFSLQD
-431 SQLKFHF
+431 SKWKFHF
-438 EQSADDNQLGSFAQ
+438 EQSADDNLLGSFAQ
-452 LTASFPKIVKVRLQG
+452 LTASFPKIVKVHLQG

-476 GFTLLNYHSSYAA
+476 RFTLLNYHSSYSS

-503 LFSSLDIPKLGLLS
+503 FFSSLDVPKLGLFS
-517 VSLTTL
+517 VSLITL

-529 QQDLEKGSL
+529 QQNFEKGSL
-538 FANPEQWNETIHLLK
+538 FATPEQWDETIHLLK
-553 ARWDNHLSLGVFSL
+553 ARWDNRISLGVFSL
-567 DTNIQFQQVDDNTP
+567 DTNIQFQQLDDNAP

-586 VLGRSTISY
+586 LLGRSTVSY
-595 SDEWFRKSAFVQ
+595 ADEWFRKAAFVQ

-630 VVQDAVRIGGEP
+630 VVQDAVKIGGGP
-642 LFSAFFNAKIQQTRL
+642 LFSAFFNAKIRQTRL
-657 YFNAENLGAAWNGNN
+657 YFNAENLGAALNGNN
-672 RLAAPDY
+672 RLAAPDH